1 MTTSSQPDAP
11 EEPDAPAAGASDYPR
26 LSITSLMRAHR
37 RASAGAIVFVL
48 LVVAVTIITTVS
60 SPSRAALSD
69 SATCSEW
76 GAATAAQKIAYSH
89 VYINEYGAFAN
100 TARNADAVEAAI
112 DKSCIRA
119 AYLGEADDVS
129 VLASLRHAF

>member
-11 EEPDAPAAGASDYPR
+11 APPDAPAAGAGDYR
-26 LSITSLMRAHR
+26 RFSITSVMLAHR
-37 RASAGAIVFVL
+37 RVSAGAVVFVL
-48 LVVAVTIITTVS
+48 LVVAVTIVTTVS

-69 SATCSEW
+69 AATCSEW
-76 GAATAAQKIAYSH
+76 GAATPAQKIAYSH

-100 TARNADAVEAAI
+100 TIRNADAVEAAI
-112 DKSCIRA
+112 NKSCVRA